1 MNSEHSPATTWS
13 LAFVAELVRSG
24 VQHLVLSPG
33 SRSQAL
39 ALSADAIS
47 HWEGSDFH
55 VHVCI
60 DERTA
65 GFFGLGLA
73 AQSRQPVALLCTSG
87 SAPAHYLPALLEA
100 KHSGIPLIALTADRP
115 EELRGIGANQTTN
128 QMGMFGHAVHTSVDV
143 PAPEETARLAE
154 EARRYASE
162 AVDRAQEGAERG
174 RPGPVHLNV
183 GFREPLSSQISAEQL
198 RNGALTAVV
207 TTRESPA
214 EESPRVV
221 TLDPEPGTVV
231 IAGHLAGPE
240 AEQLA
245 QDLGAVLVAEV
256 HSGARFGKNLVVAY
270 RELLEAAPQGQ
281 EIGRVVCVGRPTLAR
296 QTQKLLSQTDIE
308 QLIWQRGEPEPSNF
322 SRTVQIVDDVR
333 VSRVA
338 TDIEA
343 RQWVAPWV
351 TASRARLEQK
361 SVVLEPPAPD
371 VEALA
376 SDIASDRARFA
387 EKEMSVV
394 RKSVTRRDI
403 AREVWE
409 NTWPE
414 DQLILG
420 SSRMIREFDRVVP
433 GKKIPVWSNRGLSG
447 IDGTIATARG
457 FASARSHAGLAG
469 LTRVVLGDL
478 ALLHDAGSL
487 LLQES
492 EQDNSRLQVLVVVD
506 GGGSLFDSLAVAET
520 ANPDAYER
528 VVFTPAEVD
537 LESLVTAYGWSYRKA
552 NDLGGLIEALAD
564 TSKQLL
570 IECPVERAEP

>member
-1 MNSEHSPATTWS
+1 MSSESSPATIWS

-24 VQHLVLSPG
+24 VQHVVSSPG

-39 ALSADAIS
+39 ALAADAIS
-47 HWEGSDFH
+47 HWDGSDFH

-73 AQSRQPVALLCTSG
+73 VQARQPVALLCTSG

-115 EELRGIGANQTTN
+115 EELRGIGANQTTK
-128 QMGMFGHAVHTSVDV
+128 QVGMFGHAVHTSVEV
-143 PAPEETARLAE
+143 PAPSETEGLAE
-154 EARRYASE
+154 EARGYARD

-183 GFREPLSSQISAEQL
+183 AFREPLSSPISFEQ
-198 RNGALTAVV
+198 AMIEIESFADIQKESVV
-207 TTRESPA
+207 AGP
-214 EESPRVV
+214 PRVV

-245 QDLGAVLVAEV
+245 QDLGAVLIAEV
-256 HSGARFGKNLVVAY
+256 HSGARYGKNLVVLY
-270 RELLEAAPQGQ
+270 RELLETPPQGQ
-281 EIGRVVCVGRPTLAR
+281 EIKRVVCVGRPTLAR
-296 QTQKLLSQTDIE
+296 QTQRILSQTDV
-308 QLIWQRGEPEPSNF
+308 QQVVWQRGEPEPSNF
-322 SRTVQIVDDVR
+322 SGTAHIVDEVR
-333 VSRVA
+333 VSRLA
-338 TDIEA
+338 TDTEA
-343 RQWVAPWV
+343 REWVSPWV
-351 TASRARLEQK
+351 TASRAHLEQK

-371 VEALA
+371 VGALA
-376 SDIASDRARFA
+376 SDMASDRARFA
-387 EKEMSVV
+387 EQEMSVV
-394 RKSVTRRDI
+394 RKSLTRRDT

-409 NTWPE
+409 HTWPG

-420 SSRMIREFDRVVP
+420 SSRMIREFDRLVP

-457 FASARSHAGLAG
+457 FASGRSHAGLAG
-469 LTRVVLGDL
+469 ITRVVLGDL

-487 LLQES
+487 LLQDS
-492 EQDNSRLQVLVVVD
+492 ERDNSRLQVLVVVD
-506 GGGSLFDSLAVAET
+506 GGGSLFDSLEVAET
-520 ANPDAYER
+520 TTPDAYER
-528 VVFTPAEVD
+528 VIFTPSHAD
-537 LESLVTAYGWSYRKA
+537 LESLATAYGWSYRKA
-552 NDLGGLIEALAD
+552 QDLGGLIEGLAD

>member
-1 MNSEHSPATTWS
+1 MRSDVSPATTCS

-39 ALSADAIS
+39 ALAADAIS
-47 HWEGSDFH
+47 HGEGSDFH

-73 AQSRQPVALLCTSG
+73 AQSRRPVALLCTSG

-128 QMGMFGHAVHTSVDV
+128 QMGMFGHAVHTSVEV
-143 PAPEETARLAE
+143 PAPSETKGLAE
-154 EARRYASE
+154 EARRYARE
-162 AVDRAQEGAERG
+162 AVDRAQRGAERE
-174 RPGPVHLNV
+174 RSGPVHLNIA
-183 GFREPLSSQISAEQL
+183 FREPLSSPISFEQAML
-198 RNGALTAVV
+198 EMESFADIQ
-207 TTRESPA
+207 RESVVAGP
-214 EESPRVV
+214 PRVV
-221 TLDPEPGTVV
+221 TLNPEPGTIVT
-231 IAGHLAGPE
+231 AGHLAGPE

-245 QDLGAVLVAEV
+245 QDLGAVLIAEV

-270 RELLEAAPQGQ
+270 RELLEARPHCQ
-281 EIGRVVCVGRPTLAR
+281 EIKRVVCVGRPTLAR
-296 QTQKLLSQTDIE
+296 QTQRLLSQTDIE
-308 QLIWQRGEPEPSNF
+308 QVVWQRGEPEPSNF
-322 SRTVQIVDDVR
+322 SGTAQIVDEVR
-333 VSRVA
+333 VSRLA
-338 TDIEA
+338 TDTEA
-343 RQWVAPWV
+343 REWVAPWV
-351 TASRARLEQK
+351 TASRAHLEEK

-376 SDIASDRARFA
+376 SDMPSDRARFA

-409 NTWPE
+409 STWPG

-457 FASARSHAGLAG
+457 FASARFRSGLAG
-469 LTRVVLGDL
+469 ITRLVLGDL

-492 EQDNSRLQVLVVVD
+492 ERENSRLQVLVVVD
-506 GGGSLFDSLAVAET
+506 GGGSLFDSLEVGGT
-520 ANPDAYER
+520 ATPDAYER
-528 VVFTPAEVD
+528 VIFTPSHAD
-537 LESLVTAYGWSYRKA
+537 LESLATAYGWTYRKA
-552 NDLGGLIEALAD
+552 HDLGGIIEALGD

-570 IECPVERAEP
+570 IECPVERAQP

>member
-1 MNSEHSPATTWS
+1 MSSESSPATTWS

-24 VQHLVLSPG
+24 VQHIVLSPG

-39 ALSADAIS
+39 ALSADALS
-47 HWEGSDFH
+47 QWEGSELH
-55 VHVCI
+55 VQVCI

-65 GFFGLGLA
+65 AFFGLGLA

-128 QMGMFGHAVHTSVDV
+128 QMGMFGHAVHTSVEV
-143 PAPEETARLAE
+143 PAPSEIEGLVE
-154 EARRYASE
+154 EARSYARD
-162 AVDRAQEGAERG
+162 AVDRAQAGAERG
-174 RPGPVHLNV
+174 RSGPVHLNIA
-183 GFREPLSSQISAEQL
+183 FREPLSSPISAEQL
-198 RNGALTAVV
+198 SDGALADLVIP
-207 TTRESPA
+207 RESPS

-240 AEQLA
+240 AEQLV
-245 QDLGAVLVAEV
+245 QDLGGVLIAEV
-256 HSGARFGKNLVVAY
+256 HSGARYGKNLVVAY
-270 RELLEAAPQGQ
+270 RELLEAPPQGQ
-281 EIGRVVCVGRPTLAR
+281 EIKRVVCVGRPTLAR
-296 QTQKLLSQTDIE
+296 QSQSLLSQTDV
-308 QLIWQRGEPEPSNF
+308 QQVVWQRGEPEPSNF
-322 SRTVQIVDDVR
+322 SGTAHIVDEVR
-333 VSRVA
+333 VSRLA
-338 TDIEA
+338 TDTEA
-343 RQWVAPWV
+343 REWVAPWV
-351 TASRARLEQK
+351 TASRAHLEEK

-376 SDIASDRARFA
+376 SDMASDRARFA
-387 EKEMSVV
+387 EQEMSVV
-394 RKSVTRRDI
+394 RKSLTRRDI

-409 NTWPE
+409 YTWPG

-420 SSRMIREFDRVVP
+420 SSRMIREFDRVVS

-457 FASARSHAGLAG
+457 FASGRSHAGLAG
-469 LTRVVLGDL
+469 ITRVVLGDL
-478 ALLHDAGSL
+478 ALLHDVGSL

-492 EQDNSRLQVLVVVD
+492 EKENSRLQVLVVVD
-506 GGGSLFDSLAVAET
+506 GGGSLFDSLEVAET

-528 VVFTPAEVD
+528 VIFTPSQAD
-537 LESLVTAYGWSYRKA
+537 LESLATAYGWSYRKA
-552 NDLGGLIEALAD
+552 HDLGGLIEALAD
-564 TSKQLL
+564 TRKQLL